1 MNCNSRSGTVSL
13 VTVNQVK
20 QFNRLNCCIPHS
32 CGSSIHIVWNQLHII
47 LAQNEIH
54 RIHELSEQPYWNSQ
68 SR

>member
-13 VTVNQVK
+13 VTVHQVK
-20 QFNRLNCCIPHS
+20 QFTHLNDQIRHS
-32 CGSSIHIVWNQLHII
+32 CGSSIHIVWNQLHIT
-47 LAQNEIH
+47 LAKNEIP